1 MKIFRTQ
8 RFLCSPI
15 KKNQSHVTLT
25 GDTAHHLIRVLR
37 FKVGDKIRV
46 FDQSGYEWDAE
57 IVAKKRQSVEVA
69 LFQRNQPDV
78 ESPVKITLLQ
88 SISKSKRMD
97 MVMQK
102 ATELGV
108 HKIVPMMS
116 KNSVIRLNT
125 KNTTRKMSHWK
136 KITISASEQSGRVK
150 LPVISEPQKLNQE
163 LLNLHK
169 QDLGFFLDTTGSD
182 NFNAEKAENITLA
195 IGPEGG
201 FSNEEKIMAKRSGY
215 KIVKTGPRL
224 LRTETAP
231 IMALSILQYLYGDFV
246 N

>member
-15 KKNQSHVTLT
+15 KKNQDQVTLT

-37 FKVGDKIRV
+37 FKIGDKIQV

-57 IVAKKRQSVEVA
+57 IVSKKRQSVEVA
-69 LFQRNQPDV
+69 LFDRHQPDV

-97 MVMQK
+97 IVMQK

-108 HKIVPMMS
+108 HKIVPMLS
-116 KNSVIRLNT
+116 QNTVVKLNA
-125 KNTTRKMSHWK
+125 KNTPRKMSHWK
-136 KITISASEQSGRVK
+136 KITISASEQSGRVR
-150 LPVISEPQKLNQE
+150 LPEVSEPQKLNQE

-169 QDLGFFLDTTGSD
+169 QELGFFLDTTGSN
-182 NFNAEKAENITLA
+182 NFNADKVENITLVV
-195 IGPEGG
+195 GPEGG
-201 FSNEEKIMAKRSGY
+201 FTNEEKIMAERTGY

-224 LRTETAP
+224 LSTETAP

>member
-69 LFQRNQPDV
+69 LSKRHQPDV

-136 KITISASEQSGRVK
+136 KITISASEQSGRVR

-163 LLNLHK
+163 LLNRGVPLK
-169 QDLGFFLDTTGSD
+169 L
-182 NFNAEKAENITLA
+182 
-195 IGPEGG
+195 
-201 FSNEEKIMAKRSGY
+201 
-215 KIVKTGPRL
+215 KIVHKDVDYIDEAMHLVKSNLGLGAL
-224 LRTETAP
+224 LAVAVLLIFLGSARSLLIVA
-231 IMALSILQYLYGDFV
+231 ISIPVSLVSVFIVLKIFV
-246 N
+246 NTEKKY